1 MSASKS
7 LFLENWA
14 IWLVQNFNKD
24 DKISLLLFLETKCIS
39 QPLLAWHQLVPV
51 VKMAKDHQGPG
62 AGSVSQQLM
71 NLCTQGHCGSYKILL
86 TSNRQGEKATQRNTV
101 AAKRCKYIWKSIMW
115 FKIWTRVAFETP
127 IFHVSIQPNLS
138 LHMCYQ
144 YPFSPLL
151 YTSIYLVLLLTKLDL
166 YVALEE
172 SRTVHW
178 SCSSS

>member
-1 MSASKS
+1 MHFPTTPGMTPTCASC
-7 LFLENWA
+7 ENG
-14 IWLVQNFNKD
+14 QR
-24 DKISLLLFLETKCIS
+24 S
-39 QPLLAWHQLVPV
+39 
-51 VKMAKDHQGPG
+51 PG
-62 AGSVSQQLM
+62 ARCRISVPAVDEPLYPRALWIIQDPSHQQQTGREG
-71 NLCTQGHCGSYKILL
+71 NTKKYCG
-86 TSNRQGEKATQRNTV
+86 
-101 AAKRCKYIWKSIMW
+101 CKYIWKSIMW